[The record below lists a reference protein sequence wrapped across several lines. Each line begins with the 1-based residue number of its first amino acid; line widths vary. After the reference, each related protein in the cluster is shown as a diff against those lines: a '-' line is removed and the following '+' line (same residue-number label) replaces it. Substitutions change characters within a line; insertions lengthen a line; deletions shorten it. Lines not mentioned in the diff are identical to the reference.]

1 MTATEH
7 RDEAGGTDEGQSDSV
22 VSYFRCPYCGAS
34 ERSSEISYSPL
45 GFPNC
50 PVCGNRHG
58 P

>member
-7 RDEAGGTDEGQSDSV
+7 REEGGTTGEEQSNSV

-34 ERSSEISYSPL
+34 ERSRDISYSRL

-50 PVCGNRHG
+50 PVCGTQHG